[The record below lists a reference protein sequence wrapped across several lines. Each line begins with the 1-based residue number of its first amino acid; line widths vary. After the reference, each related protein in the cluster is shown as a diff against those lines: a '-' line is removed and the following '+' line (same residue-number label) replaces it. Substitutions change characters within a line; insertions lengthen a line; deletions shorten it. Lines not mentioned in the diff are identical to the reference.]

1 MSPPIR
7 VRMYKGLLG
16 DCFLLTI
23 GDPAAPRDERVHIL
37 IDCGVLQHVP
47 GEAKLM
53 QAVAQSIVTTIEG
66 RIDLLV
72 ITHEHWDHI
81 SGFTHARKL
90 LIDTMQIDA
99 LWLAW
104 TERRGDPQ
112 ADPLREK
119 SEKAK
124 KVVSRA
130 AALATAAGV
139 DVTSHIEH
147 FNGPITAGGKLSSL
161 EIIPELIARAEK
173 TGTVAYLEPGEIH
186 QTPGKYGLRAHV
198 LGPSRNAD
206 YLTKSQPPGVG
217 KQTYMAADFAAALD
231 ERYSAAESLA
241 EAFDP
246 QGPSPFAKRY
256 SIPAADV
263 TGGVD
268 DEALRWLWSRYR
280 APVDNWRNID
290 HAWLGAAGSLALKL
304 DNDTNNT
311 SLVLAFEIEPRGDVL
326 LFAADAQVG
335 NWMSWHLQDYPVA
348 GDGPKVSAKEL
359 LGRTVLYKVG
369 HHASHNATLDKLGL
383 AMMTHPGLVAMIP
396 VVEAEARRTKDG
408 KAVHRGWNMP
418 YPDLLARLMNRTQ
431 GRILRG
437 DAEPGKDATGKTIC
451 TDAAF
456 LDRVKHDDLFVEL
469 VVPQRS

>member
-1 MSPPIR
+1 MNPSIH

-16 DCFLLTI
+16 DCFLITI
-23 GDPAAPRDERVHIL
+23 GAPTAPRDERVHIL
-37 IDCGVLQHVP
+37 IDCGVLQQVP

-53 QAVAQSIVTTIEG
+53 QAVAESIVATTQG
-66 RIDLLV
+66 RLDLLV

-81 SGFTHARKL
+81 SGFNHARKL
-90 LIDTMQIDA
+90 LIDNMQIDA

-104 TERRGDPQ
+104 TERRGDEQ
-112 ADPLREK
+112 ADPLRAK

-124 KVVSRA
+124 KVVARA
-130 AALATAAGV
+130 AALAAAAGV
-139 DVTSHIEH
+139 DATSHIEH
-147 FNGPITAGGKLSSL
+147 FNGPITAAGKLSSL

-186 QTPGKYGLRAHV
+186 VTPGKYGLRAHV
-198 LGPSRNAD
+198 LGPSRKPD

-217 KQTYMAADFAAALD
+217 KQTYMTTNFAAALD
-231 ERYSAAESLA
+231 ERYAAAESLG
-241 EAFDP
+241 EALDP

-256 SIPAADV
+256 AIPATDV
-263 TGGVD
+263 TNVA
-268 DEALRWLWSRYR
+268 EQETLRWLWSGYK
-280 APVDNWRNID
+280 APANNWRNID

-335 NWMSWHLQDYPVA
+335 NWMSWHLQDYPA
-348 GDGPKVSAKEL
+348 TGEGPKVSAKEL

-383 AMMTHPGLVAMIP
+383 ALMTHPGLIAMIP
-396 VVEAEARRTKDG
+396 VVEAEARRTKNG
-408 KAVHRGWNMP
+408 KAVHRGWDMP
-418 YPDLLARLMNRTQ
+418 YPDLLARLMTRTQ

-437 DAEPGKDATGKTIC
+437 DAEPGKDAAGTTIC

-456 LDRVKHDDLFVEL
+456 LDRVTLDDLFVEL
-469 VVPQRS
+469 TVL